1 MADKVR
7 TSIIGLGWPGKEHLK
22 GYLACPDAEVVAV
35 CDWDE
40 PLLHEVAEQF
50 GIKRRYTD
58 YKEMIACED
67 IDAVSVCVPNYEHAE
82 LTIDALRAGKHVLC
96 EKPPAMNA
104 DEARAMAAAAKE
116 NGRVLMYAMV
126 MRFRP
131 EVQFVRK
138 LVDAGELGEIYIG
151 KAGYT
156 RRRGIPR
163 GKDNWF
169 IDSKRSGGGA
179 LIDIGVHALDCVW
192 YLMGTPRPV
201 EVFGSTYSKFGYT
214 VPKGITYDVDDAALA
229 MVRFDNGAVLYLEAT
244 WAWNLPSGAMKQ
256 IAGTKG
262 GADLEPFRIFTER
275 DGLLLDTT
283 TGAGGMPEGYG
294 GLPKNP
300 FAGETAH
307 FVSVIRGETELIAT
321 AEHGIRL
328 MEMLD
333 AIYEAGRTGRSVKL
347 I

>member
-1 MADKVR
+1 MAEKVR

-22 GYLACPDAEVVAV
+22 GYLACPTAEVTAL

-40 PLLHEVAEQF
+40 PLLQAVADEY
-50 GIKRRYTD
+50 GIERRYTD
-58 YKEMIACED
+58 YREMIASEE

-82 LTIDALRAGKHVLC
+82 LSIDALCAGKHVLC

-104 DEARAMAAAAKE
+104 DQARAMAAAATQSD
-116 NGRVLMYAMV
+116 RVLMYALV

-131 EVQFVRK
+131 EVQFVRR
-138 LVDAGELGEIYIG
+138 LVDAGEFGEIYIG

-169 IDSKRSGGGA
+169 IDRKRSGGGA

-192 YLMGTPRPV
+192 YMMGTPKPV
-201 EVFGSTYSKFGYT
+201 QVLGSTYSKFGHT
-214 VPKGITYDVDDAALA
+214 VPNGITYDVDDAALA
-229 MVRFDNGAVLYLEAT
+229 LIGFENGASLYLEAT
-244 WAWNLPSGAMKQ
+244 WAWNLPGGPMKQ

-262 GADLEPFRIFTER
+262 GADLEPFRLFSER
-275 DGLLLDTT
+275 DGVLLDTA

-294 GLPKNP
+294 SLPKNP
-300 FAGETAH
+300 FFGETAH
-307 FVSVIRGETELIAT
+307 FVSVIQGKAQPIAT
-321 AEHGIRL
+321 AEHGVQL

-333 AIYEAGRTGRSVKL
+333 AVYRAGETGRSVE